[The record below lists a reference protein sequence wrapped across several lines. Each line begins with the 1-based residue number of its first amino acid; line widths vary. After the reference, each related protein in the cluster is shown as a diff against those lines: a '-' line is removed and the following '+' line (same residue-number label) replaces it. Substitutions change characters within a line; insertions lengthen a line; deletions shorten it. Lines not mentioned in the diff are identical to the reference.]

1 MSLLGEI
8 KRRKVFQ
15 VAAVYLVVAWL
26 IMQVVDVVSGPLLL
40 PDIFARIVILVL
52 AIGFP
57 ITVLIS
63 WAFDLTPDGAVRD
76 TGAATFP
83 QGRGRRIEYVLI
95 GLLVLAVGFMFMDSY
110 VLTGST
116 DNRRSI
122 AVLPFINDSAAEENA
137 EFFANGIHE
146 ELLSRLLNIRLLK
159 VIPRTSVMGYRDTS
173 KNMRQIGQELGVAT
187 ILEGSVQRAGDTVHV
202 NVQLFNAETEERL
215 WGDTFNRELTAGD
228 VFAIQAQVATA
239 IAQALQ
245 TTLTPEER
253 ERLEKVHTENI
264 AALEAYFRGRERLV
278 QRDGESLLL
287 AIDNFQQAVNE
298 DPNFALAYS
307 GLADAYT
314 VLPEYF
320 VSADQD
326 STRISSEAEEAALL
340 ALSRDPELPE
350 AFASA
355 AWSRLHHHY
364 DWVGA
369 ERLLRHALKIQPQNL
384 NALHWLSHV
393 LSWQGQSVEAI
404 ELAEKGVL
412 ADSVSPLMRTN
423 LSYIHMDAR
432 NFDQSIELVIQV
444 AAESPDFLS
453 VQRGLWQAQM
463 RAGYYEAAKPSLLEW
478 AERTGRDVEAMDQ
491 IADFIIRNPHNG
503 QPIDIDDRLLAR
515 LAVGSGH
522 HAQLYAFAGDAEAT
536 LDALERGIN
545 ERLGSLSIMSMKVN
559 PAYDFVRNEP
569 RFLQLLQRAGLAPER
584 MDDNPVN

>member
-1 MSLLGEI
+1 
-8 KRRKVFQ
+8 
-15 VAAVYLVVAWL
+15 
-26 IMQVVDVVSGPLLL
+26 
-40 PDIFARIVILVL
+40 
-52 AIGFP
+52 
-57 ITVLIS
+57 
-63 WAFDLTPDGAVRD
+63 
-76 TGAATFP
+76 
-83 QGRGRRIEYVLI
+83 
-95 GLLVLAVGFMFMDSY
+95 MFMDSY

-146 ELLSRLLNIRLLK
+146 ELLSRLLNIRSLK

-287 AIDNFQQAVNE
+287 AIDYFQQAVNE

-393 LSWQGQSVEAI
+393 LSWQGQSAEAI
-404 ELAEKGVL
+404 ELAEEGVL

-478 AERTGRDVEAMDQ
+478 AERTGRDVEAIDQ
-491 IADFIIRNPHNG
+491 IADLIIRNPRNG

-584 MDDNPVN
+584 MDENPVN